1 MITYPTITY
10 DDVNGYRGISHVES
24 YNEDQRIGPLVPF
37 LTGFVAG
44 APFGIDHHINQF
56 HHIRTL
62 SISLTHILIHSQ
74 SIDHAN
80 LTIVHLVQDGDNY
93 QIIIHKCGLFF

>member
-10 DDVNGYRGISHVES
+10 DDVNGYRGISHVQS

-44 APFGIDHHINQF
+44 APFWN
-56 HHIRTL
+56 RPP
-62 SISLTHILIHSQ
+62 
-74 SIDHAN
+74 
-80 LTIVHLVQDGDNY
+80 Y
-93 QIIIHKCGLFF
+93 QPIPPYPYFYPFPYPYPYPFPVYRPRQPYYRPPRPGWR